1 MFSGCHYRRL
11 LQGLCLTLPQTNTA
25 KMKSVKLLT
34 KFLQEVCGNSVLL
47 LKIIATYK
55 STMEREK
62 AFLNA
67 IGGYPSQN
75 TSSHQEL
82 KKTYKR
88 ATH

>member
-1 MFSGCHYRRL
+1 MFSVPHYRRL

-25 KMKSVKLLT
+25 KMNSVKLLT
-34 KFLQEVCGNSVLL
+34 KFLQRVCRNSVLL

-55 STMEREK
+55 STMEGEK

-67 IGGYPSQN
+67 IGDYPPQN
-75 TSSHQEL
+75 TSSRHEL

-88 ATH
+88 TTH